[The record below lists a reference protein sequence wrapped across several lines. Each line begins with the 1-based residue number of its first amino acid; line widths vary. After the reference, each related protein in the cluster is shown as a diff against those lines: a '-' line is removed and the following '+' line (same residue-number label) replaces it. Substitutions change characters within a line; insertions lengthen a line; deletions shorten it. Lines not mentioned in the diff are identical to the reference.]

1 LRATDPDTGLG
12 GLRPYKKEYRMSR
25 LKTPRDGQSRHYCLW
40 RFKPGR
46 NTTHVRRRKGFTLLE
61 AVLAIFVL
69 AATATVFFAMLP
81 TAVKTGKMV
90 GNHQQ
95 AASLVQH
102 KIDQLRGIGY
112 GRLTY
117 NEMRDAGVIDSD
129 AIASPFTFETVDGLD
144 AIFVEPNATIAI
156 EDFSTEV
163 KQVTVTLTWTGS
175 HAQQGNGTLTA
186 RALIGKG

>member
-1 LRATDPDTGLG
+1 MCCSPTSPAARIQHSCLC
-12 GLRPYKKEYRMSR
+12 EIHR
-25 LKTPRDGQSRHYCLW
+25 L
-40 RFKPGR
+40 R
-46 NTTHVRRRKGFTLLE
+46 NTSTVRRRNAGFTLLE
-61 AVLAIFVL
+61 AVIAIFVL

-102 KIDQLRGIGY
+102 KIDQMRGIGY

-117 NEMRDAGVIDSD
+117 TEMRDAGVIDS
-129 AIASPFTFETVDGLD
+129 APATSPYSFKAVDGLD
-144 AIFVEPNATIAI
+144 EIYVTPTATITVS
-156 EDFSTEV
+156 DYSTEV
-163 KQVTVTLTWTGS
+163 RQVTVTLTWTGS